1 MWRVMV
7 RIPLVR
13 GRSAGAGDVIR
24 RPSYPWRGIA
34 VGALVVLA
42 AAVTAAGVGAIGL
55 PPLDVVKITAA
66 RLPFID
72 LPQTWPDTWETIVW
86 QVRLPRIALAGI
98 VGAALSM
105 SGAAYQ
111 GLFRNPL
118 ADPYLI
124 GVSAGAGLGAVVILV
139 AGAGN
144 IGMLPIAAY
153 VGGLGAVLAAY
164 LAARRSGGVPLTT
177 LILAGVAVSSLAS
190 ALTAFLMIR
199 SDPDLRPVL
208 SWLLG
213 GFASAQWMHVG
224 LMIPYFLPCAALI
237 FAYSRVMNVMQ
248 LDEEHAWQLG
258 VNVGRTKALLIA
270 AASLATAAAVSFS
283 GLIGFVGLIA
293 PHVARMLWGV
303 DYRSLLPL
311 SMLLGAG
318 FLILAD
324 MAARTAV
331 SPAELPVG
339 IVTAFCGAPFFLY
352 LLRRR
357 QVEM

>member
-1 MWRVMV
+1 MV

-13 GRSAGAGDVIR
+13 GRSARAGGAIR

-55 PPLDVVKITAA
+55 PPLDVMKITAA
-66 RLPFID
+66 RLPFVD

-86 QVRLPRIALAGI
+86 HVRLPRIALAGI

-144 IGMLPIAAY
+144 IGMLPVAAY

-177 LILAGVAVSSLAS
+177 LILAGVAISSLAS

-213 GFASAQWMHVG
+213 GFASAQWTHVG
-224 LMIPYFLPCAALI
+224 LMIPYFLPCAAVI

-248 LDEEHAWQLG
+248 LDEEHARQLG

-324 MAARTAV
+324 MSARTVV

>member
-1 MWRVMV
+1 MV

-13 GRSAGAGDVIR
+13 GRSARAGGAIR

-55 PPLDVVKITAA
+55 PPLDVMKITAA
-66 RLPFID
+66 RLPFVD

-86 QVRLPRIALAGI
+86 HVRLPRIALAGI

-144 IGMLPIAAY
+144 IGMLPVAAY

-177 LILAGVAVSSLAS
+177 LILAGVAISSLAS

-224 LMIPYFLPCAALI
+224 LMIPYFLPCAAVI

-248 LDEEHAWQLG
+248 LDEEHARQLG

>member
-1 MWRVMV
+1 MV

-34 VGALVVLA
+34 VCTLVVLA
-42 AAVTAAGVGAIGL
+42 AAVTAVGVGAIGL

-248 LDEEHAWQLG
+248 LDEEHARQLG